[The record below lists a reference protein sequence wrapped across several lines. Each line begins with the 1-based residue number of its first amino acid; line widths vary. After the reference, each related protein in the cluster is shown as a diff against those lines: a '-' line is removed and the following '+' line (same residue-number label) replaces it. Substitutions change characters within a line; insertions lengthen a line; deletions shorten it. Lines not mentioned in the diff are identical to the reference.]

1 MYMRFVHLK
10 VRKGQ
15 LRALGRF
22 YEDRAIPALQATR
35 GCVFAS
41 LLQPTGGDEDC
52 LSLTLWS
59 SPKAADAYEQS
70 GLYDQLLDEM
80 DEFLE
85 EAVVWRVRLAGDRG
99 GPIPS
104 LQDPEV
110 ETFPVGV
117 AAMGV
122 NTSQIDE
129 LSTHRMFIRIV
140 AARVEPS
147 RYAELE
153 QRYDEEV
160 APALLAT
167 KGCRA
172 AFLVEGVSTRS
183 RALSVTVWDSE
194 QDALRYEASGS
205 YDEQVSKLSEFFS
218 GLYQWKLSVGQRQDR
233 DEVTGRDLDVTGY
246 HVVTAR
252 RLRGGSTAE

>member
-1 MYMRFVHLK
+1 MRFVRLK
-10 VRKGQ
+10 VRKGK
-15 LRALGRF
+15 LSALGQY
-22 YEDRAIPALQATR
+22 YEDHVIPALQDTR

-41 LLQPTGGDEDC
+41 LLQPTGGGEEC

-70 GLYDQLLDEM
+70 GLYDELLDGM

-110 ETFPVGV
+110 ETFPIGV

-122 NTSQIDE
+122 STSQIDE
-129 LSTHRMFIRIV
+129 LSTHRMFVRIV

-147 RYAELE
+147 RYSELK
-153 QRYDEEV
+153 QRYDDEV

-172 AFLVEGVSTRS
+172 AFLVEGVSARS

-205 YDEQVSKLSEFFS
+205 YDEMVAKTSEFFS
-218 GLYQWKLSVGQRQDR
+218 GLYQWKLSVGPAYDR
-233 DEVTGRDLDVTGY
+233 DEVSGRDLDVSGY
-246 HVVTAR
+246 HLVTGR
-252 RLRGGSTAE
+252 RLRG